1 MTSQWHWLLRHHDIT
16 YNFSGGIA
24 KLKRWRHSWRHWHGR
39 RREINDNITVILAMS
54 SPRVHSSSVM
64 IASSRQLALYVGSD
78 CNVYISMTTAITYN
92 RNNCTKAKKTTLLPC
107 HHPLT
112 QKYIYINLLVH
123 YNVTCCRFFG
133 EYNYASPYYHVWR
146 HHSFG
151 CVPAMFRQTIV
162 LPLNCN
168 NFIDNWDAHL
178 KRLT

>member
-1 MTSQWHWLLRHHDIT
+1 MTSPLHQL
-16 YNFSGGIA
+16 
-24 KLKRWRHSWRHWHGR
+24 WRHSWRHWHWR
-39 RREINDNITVILAMS
+39 RRDINDNITVILAMS

-78 CNVYISMTTAITYN
+78 CNIYISMTTAITYN
-92 RNNCTKAKKTTLLPC
+92 RDNCTKAKKTTLLPC
-107 HHPLT
+107 NHPLT
-112 QKYIYINLLVH
+112 QKYIYILVQR
-123 YNVTCCRFFG
+123 YMLSLFA
-133 EYNYASPYYHVWR
+133 EYNASPYYHVWR

-168 NFIDNWDAHL
+168 IFFDNWDAHL